1 MTIDELIENF
11 EGQQVKTKMEIE
23 KLKETLA
30 DREEYLTK
38 LIGGVEAL
46 KLYKDQE
53 NLSVEEGG

>member
-11 EGQQVKTKMEIE
+11 EAQQIKTKMEIE
-23 KLKETLA
+23 QLKEKLN

-46 KLYKDQE
+46 KLYKDQD

>member
-1 MTIDELIENF
+1 MSIDELIENF
-11 EGQQVKTKMEIE
+11 EAQQIKTKMEIE
-23 KLKETLA
+23 QLKEKLN

-46 KLYKDQE
+46 KLYRDQE